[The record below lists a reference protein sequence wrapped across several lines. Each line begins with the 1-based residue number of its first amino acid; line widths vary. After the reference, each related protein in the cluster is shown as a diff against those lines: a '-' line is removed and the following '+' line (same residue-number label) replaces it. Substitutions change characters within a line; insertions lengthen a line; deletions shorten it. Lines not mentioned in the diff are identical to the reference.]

1 MSRKIVCNQMI
12 VKFYNYILLI
22 LLSVMLISCNN
33 NDETKSN
40 TDISL
45 KNNDA
50 NKNRVKNNLKGNIL
64 EKRKDPGQD
73 LDEMK
78 EKLEKKDTEEM
89 LKKINSIINDS
100 AIFIEAEKDA
110 ILYANMYCQYM
121 IAMKNNNKELAT
133 QYQNEAKKI
142 HQQIYPKYLDSKR
155 PETVIFKEKAEELA
169 DACMRELKK

>member
-22 LLSVMLISCNN
+22 MLSVMLISCNN

-40 TDISL
+40 QTDKSL
-45 KNNDA
+45 TNN
-50 NKNRVKNNLKGNIL
+50 
-64 EKRKDPGQD
+64 
-73 LDEMK
+73 
-78 EKLEKKDTEEM
+78 
-89 LKKINSIINDS
+89 INSQNLLDKNKDS

-121 IAMKNNNKELAT
+121 IAIKNNNKELAT

-169 DACMRELKK
+169 DACMRDLKK